1 MTNDIIK
8 NILSL
13 EKDYKD
19 MTLKALELQNVLQ
32 AIKDDL
38 DLAKKSL

>member
-19 MTLKALELQNVLQ
+19 MTLKVLDLQNVLQ